1 MRKYS
6 VLSLLLLLAL
16 LTQISMA
23 QGENVVRA
31 IWNQDVFVVINISDG
46 GVDLSELSFE
56 GANGAILAEN
66 WVMAVD
72 PNTTESYSLTNVR
85 PGSCLIAYRSGSTPT
100 PPTTVTCT
108 RTIGEFEVTNLD
120 DVIWT
125 VDRGTFTPVLAGAE
139 GTSCD
144 TVNRTACDVQA
155 NPQDTNVITED
166 DQPEEVVI
174 KAIWNDDIFV
184 LINSSGFGVDLSEL
198 SLESVNTDGA
208 ITPDLWVL
216 QVDEETTLS
225 YDLDNVRP
233 GSCLIAYLGETG
245 AETEMPEL
253 PENVDC
259 TRTIAIF
266 TAENPEDQVWVLE
279 SGGFTPVVD
288 GVEGEVCEYG
298 TTTDCDI
305 TVPNAE
311 IVDPN
316 ATEEPEATDSGAP
329 VRVLWTDDILVVIN
343 ISDEGVDL
351 SGLSLEAT
359 NGGGVIDADNWV
371 LEVDAETTLS
381 YSLTDV
387 RPGSCLVAYLGAEGA
402 GTVQPELPEGV
413 ECTRVIGR
421 FTAANL
427 ADLVW
432 SVESAGFT
440 PVVEG
445 VENEA
450 CDIVN
455 SSRCDVNLP

>member
-16 LTQISMA
+16 LTQLNMA
-23 QGENVVRA
+23 QAENGVRA
-31 IWNQDVFVVINISDG
+31 IWNQDVFVVINISGG

-56 GANGAILAEN
+56 GANGGILPEN

-72 PNTTESYSLTNVR
+72 AATTESYSLTNVR
-85 PGSCLIAYRSGSTPT
+85 PGSCLIAYRSGGTPT
-100 PPTTVTCT
+100 PPATVTCT
-108 RTIGEFEVTNLD
+108 RVIGEFEVTNLE

-139 GTSCD
+139 GAPCD
-144 TVNRTACDVQA
+144 TVNRTACDIQA
-155 NPQDTNVITED
+155 NPQDTNVISD
-166 DQPEEVVI
+166 DDIPAEVVI

-184 LINSSGFGVDLSEL
+184 LINTSGFGVDLSNL
-198 SLESVNTDGA
+198 SFESVNTDGA
-208 ITPDLWVL
+208 ITPSLWVI

-233 GSCLIAYLGETG
+233 GSCLIAYLGEVG

-253 PENVDC
+253 PENVEC
-259 TRTIAIF
+259 TRTVAIF
-266 TAENPEDQVWVLE
+266 TAENPDDQVWVLE

-311 IVDPN
+311 LVDPN
-316 ATEEPEATDSGAP
+316 ATEEPEATDSGAS
-329 VRVLWTDDILVVIN
+329 VRVLWNDDVLVVIN
-343 ISDEGVDL
+343 ISDGGVDL
-351 SGLSLEAT
+351 SDLSLQAT
-359 NGGGVIDADNWV
+359 NGDGVIDADNWV
-371 LEVDAETTLS
+371 LDVDPDTTLS
-381 YSLTDV
+381 YTLTDV

-402 GTVQPELPEGV
+402 GTVQPDLPEGV

-421 FTAANL
+421 FTASNL

-432 SVESAGFT
+432 SVESGGFT
-440 PVVEG
+440 PVVDG